1 MRKLILYISLVCM
14 LCCLTVGAGAASVA
28 KSVNTHAT
36 VSHDGTAQ
44 VTLTANIHLDH
55 VEEKLLFA
63 LPAQATDITVNGIRA
78 RSYLENGLRQV
89 ELVDIIGKA
98 VGDFSLNFTYSLPNL
113 IVTNA
118 AGQLELQMPLLAG
131 FAYPIQA
138 LEFSVTLPGP
148 VEAKPAFSSGYHQAN
163 IEKDLTFSTAGAT
176 VTAVSQ
182 VELKDHETL
191 SMTLLVT
198 EEMFPQKRIAAPEV
212 GTVTTLTTVFFLIS
226 LAYWALFLR
235 NLPARPTLCS
245 TPPDGY
251 TAGEVG
257 SVLCLQGANLN
268 MMVFSWA
275 QLGYL
280 QMELQ
285 PTGRVLLHRQMEM
298 GNERSSFE
306 QRTFKQLFGSRDTVD
321 AGAARYGALYRSV
334 ASARPNLS
342 ALMSRKSGNM
352 LVFRALAAV
361 SGLFAGVTIAV
372 SLGTGAALQWLLV
385 VLLGFA
391 AFISCW
397 HIQAWA
403 VNLFVPNRKR
413 MWIALILGGVW
424 LLLGI
429 LAGRFG
435 TGVGMLLCQ
444 LLAGFLLA
452 LGGRR
457 SPAGRVLMGEI
468 LGLRRYLRSLS
479 PEQLRTISRNDP
491 EYFHRMAPYA
501 LALGVDGAFS
511 KRFGKQPIED
521 CPYIFTGV
529 GGRLRASQWN
539 GRMRQVLKGMNT
551 RPEQSRLETVKALI
565 RSFTR

>member
-1 MRKLILYISLVCM
+1 MRKILIFICLICM
-14 LCCLTVGAGAASVA
+14 LCCLTVSAGAASVA

-44 VTLTANIHLDH
+44 VTLTANIHLDK
-55 VEEKLLFA
+55 VEENLLFA

-113 IVTNA
+113 IVTNE

-148 VEAKPAFSSGYHQAN
+148 VEAKPAFSSGYHQSN

-191 SMTLLVT
+191 TMTLLVT
-198 EEMFPQKRIAAPEV
+198 EEMFPQKRIATPEV
-212 GTVTTLTTVFFLIS
+212 GTVSTLATVFLLIA

-235 NLPARPTLCS
+235 NLPNRPTPYAA
-245 TPPDGY
+245 PPEGY
-251 TAGEVG
+251 TAGELG

-280 QMELQ
+280 QIELQ

-306 QRTFKQLFGSRDTVD
+306 QRTFKQLFGGRNRVD
-321 AGAARYGALYRSV
+321 ASTARYGALHRSV
-334 ASARPNLS
+334 AVSRPNLS
-342 ALMSRKSGNM
+342 ALMHRRSGNM
-352 LVFRALAAV
+352 PVFRALAAV
-361 SGLFAGVTIAV
+361 SGLFAGLTIAV
-372 SLGTGAALQWLLV
+372 SLGTGAALQWFLV

-391 AFISCW
+391 ALLSCW
-397 HIQAWA
+397 QIQTWA
-403 VNLFVPNRKR
+403 VNLFVPDRRKL
-413 MWIALILGGVW
+413 WIALALSAIW
-424 LLLGI
+424 LLLGV

-435 TGVGMLLCQ
+435 AGLALVLGQT
-444 LLAGFLLA
+444 LAGFLMA
-452 LGGRR
+452 IGGRR
-457 SPAGRVLMGEI
+457 SPAGRALMGEV
-468 LGLRRYLRSLS
+468 LGLRRHLKSLS
-479 PEQLRTISRNDP
+479 PEQLKAISRNDP

-501 LALGVDGAFS
+501 LALGVDKAFA
-511 KRFGKQPIED
+511 KRFGKQSIEN
-521 CPYIFTGV
+521 CPYIDTGV
-529 GGRLRASQWN
+529 GGRMRASQWN
-539 GRMRQVLKGMNT
+539 GVMRRVLKGMNT
-551 RPEQSRLETVKALI
+551 RPDQGRLETVKALLQ
-565 RSFTR
+565 SFTR